1 MAPFHFRL
9 QQVLDYR
16 KQLEEQATLA
26 LAEATAKRDAAL
38 AHLRMLAAQMDEQ
51 RERLSRAEGLSAA
64 ERWLAQT
71 YVAALREESIQT
83 GKYLT
88 VCEEQVDLCRV
99 DLVKKA
105 QEHELLCKLKEKQ
118 ALRHAQQARLSEQRE
133 YDETATLRFK
143 NVSF

>member
-26 LAEATAKRDAAL
+26 LAEATARRDAAV
-38 AHLRMLAAQMDEQ
+38 AHLRLLATQMTEQ
-51 RERLSRAEGLSAA
+51 RERLSHAEGLSAG
-64 ERWLAQT
+64 ERWLIQT
-71 YVAALREESIQT
+71 YQTALREESIQT

-88 VCEEQVDLCRV
+88 ACEEQVDLCRV